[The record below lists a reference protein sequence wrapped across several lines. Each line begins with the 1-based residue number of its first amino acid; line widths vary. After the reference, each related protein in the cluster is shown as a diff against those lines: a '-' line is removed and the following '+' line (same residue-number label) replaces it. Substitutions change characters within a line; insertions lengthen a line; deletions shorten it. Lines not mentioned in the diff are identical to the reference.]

1 MGYFNNPS
9 DDCFDLIVSPEFY
22 GMDHMSVN
30 DFKNAKSLQP
40 LLFLIFLLA
49 VIILLKFS
57 GIADKLIDVRE
68 WINGLGFWGPMVFVL
83 VYILAVVLALPGSAI
98 TIAGATLFGSVW
110 GVALVSIAST
120 IGASLC
126 FLISRYLARDFILR
140 KFSQNEKFH
149 KLDRMVEEHGAM
161 VVAITRLVPV
171 FPFNVLNYG
180 FGLTGIP
187 LGTYVFWSWLC
198 MLPGTIL
205 YVVGTDT
212 ILRGIS
218 DGKIPW
224 LLVSVLLLAAVILAL
239 LVSWARK
246 KLSVKDNK
254 DILQK

>member
-1 MGYFNNPS
+1 MP
-9 DDCFDLIVSPEFY
+9 
-22 GMDHMSVN
+22 VN
-30 DFKNAKSLQP
+30 YFKNAKSWQP

-57 GIADKLIDVRE
+57 GVADKLTDVRE
-68 WINGLGFWGPMVFVL
+68 WINGLGIWAPVVFVL
-83 VYILAVVLALPGSAI
+83 FYILAVVLALPGSAI

-110 GVALVSIAST
+110 GVVLVSIAST
-120 IGASLC
+120 IGASIC

-140 KFSQNEKFH
+140 KLAQNEKFL
-149 KLDRMVEEHGAM
+149 KLDRMAEEHGAIF
-161 VVAITRLVPV
+161 VAITRLVPV

-180 FGLTGIP
+180 FGLTGVRFR
-187 LGTYVFWSWLC
+187 TYAFWSWLC

-212 ILRGIS
+212 LLRGIS
-218 DGKIPW
+218 EGKIPW
-224 LLVSVLLLAAVILAL
+224 LLVSVLLLAAIILAF

-254 DILQK
+254 DIEQK